1 MIVYDFEIKKMNNTY
16 LDQLKHYL
24 ENTPKNVLDKE
35 YKKYAYLNNIGINV
49 FEYLIQIKQVYN

>member
-1 MIVYDFEIKKMNNTY
+1 MNNTY

-24 ENTPKNVLDKE
+24 ENTPKDVLDKE